1 MRVLGLDISKDAI
14 ACVELETHF
23 GRFEIRETLES
34 VLPSDDAN
42 PTDPVFAA
50 SNLLSSISGK
60 PGRLI
65 TAAPIE
71 IGTFRNIHL
80 ATKDKKAIRAALNF
94 ELEDDL
100 PFESENLHYDFSIL
114 PSAESGSM
122 IHVGAVKKDSF
133 DQHLQNLLSN
143 GINPDTITTDAWAYR
158 CLFSR
163 LQKPLQKGE
172 ESITSLLIGLE
183 YHKTFFYVN
192 SGNRPVLYREIPFG
206 LITLE
211 RKLEEQM
218 SASKEEL
225 RTWIR
230 DIGVTGINEEV
241 SDAITEVLE
250 LLIPEIKQIELAAR
264 SQIKAPIDEIL
275 VTGEGALLPGF
286 LNWLQ
291 ESIQKGC
298 ALFRPLSM
306 LTGSQVSYSDP
317 SEVRYAK
324 ALALA
329 MTAVPADKLSAL
341 NLRKGP
347 FSKNGGADN
356 SPLELIKKPL
366 PYLLITSLVFFA
378 TKTIEYNYYK
388 VKRDDAKTSLERVV
402 KTYFGGIGD
411 GAVRNH
417 IASPS
422 KLKKEIQ
429 DDLLKEREMA
439 KLFAPNPNS
448 PLAFLR
454 SLSEKVSRDVVVDM
468 INFDSG
474 SDNTDRFMENAPL
487 KTSLSFIVTN
497 AQTISRLSELL
508 EKNFGLKRGNSEE
521 LTREGRKVFR
531 VVYAGTIGAKK

>member
-1 MRVLGLDISKDAI
+1 MRVFGLDISKDAI

-34 VLPSDDAN
+34 VLSSDPEN
-42 PTDPVFAA
+42 PVDPVFAA
-50 SNLLSSISGK
+50 SNLIGSISGK

-100 PFESENLHYDFSIL
+100 PFESDNLHYDFATL
-114 PSAESGSM
+114 PSSEPGST

-133 DQHLQNLLSN
+133 EQHLQNLTSN
-143 GINPDTITTDAWAYR
+143 GIDPDTITTDAWAYR

-163 LQKPLQKGE
+163 LHKPLQKGE
-172 ESITSLLIGLE
+172 IAQNSLLIGFE
-183 YHKTFFYVN
+183 HHKTFFYVN

-211 RKLEEQM
+211 RKLEEKL
-218 SASKEEL
+218 SANKEEL
-225 RTWIR
+225 KTWIQ
-230 DIGVTGINEEV
+230 DIGVTGINEDV

-250 LLIPEIKQIELAAR
+250 FLIPEIKQIELASR
-264 SQIKAPIDEIL
+264 SQTKTPINEIL

-291 ESIQKGC
+291 ESLEQEC
-298 ALFRPLSM
+298 TLFRPLSM
-306 LTGSQVSYSDP
+306 LTGSQVAYSDP

-329 MTAVPADKLSAL
+329 MTAVPADKIPSL
-341 NLRKGP
+341 NLRRGP
-347 FSKNGGADN
+347 FAKSGGSDD

-366 PYLLITSLVFFA
+366 PYLLITALVFFA
-378 TKTIEYNYYK
+378 TKIIEYNYYK
-388 VKRDDAKTSLERVV
+388 VKRDDADSTLVRVV
-402 KTYFGGIGD
+402 KTYFGGISD
-411 GAVRNH
+411 NAVRNH
-417 IASPS
+417 LASTTR
-422 KLKKEIQ
+422 LKKEIQ
-429 DDLLKEREMA
+429 DDLTKEREMA
-439 KLFAPNPNS
+439 KLFAPNSSS
-448 PLAFLR
+448 PMSFLKT
-454 SLSEKVSRDVVVDM
+454 LSEKVTKDVVVDM
-468 INFDSG
+468 VNFDSG
-474 SDNTDRFMENAPL
+474 SDNTDRFVENSPL
-487 KTSLSFIVTN
+487 KTSLSFIVSN
-497 AQTISRLSELL
+497 PQAISRLSEILD
-508 EKNFGLKRGNSEE
+508 KNFGLKRGNSEE

-531 VVYAGTIGAKK
+531 VIYSGTIGVKK

>member
-1 MRVLGLDISKDAI
+1 MRVFGLDISKDAI

-34 VLPSDDAN
+34 VLPSDSETPA
-42 PTDPVFAA
+42 DPLFAA
-50 SNLLSSISGK
+50 SNLLGSISGK

-65 TAAPIE
+65 TSAPIE

-80 ATKDKKAIRAALNF
+80 ATKDKKAIRAALGF

-100 PFESENLHYDFSIL
+100 PFESENLHYDYATL
-114 PSAESGSM
+114 PSPESGSM

-133 DQHLQNLLSN
+133 EQHLQSLMSS

-163 LQKPLQKGE
+163 LHKPLQKGE
-172 ESITSLLIGLE
+172 EAVTSLLIGVE
-183 YHKTFFYVN
+183 RNKTFFYVN

-206 LITLE
+206 IVTIE
-211 RKLEEQM
+211 RKLEEQL
-218 SASKEEL
+218 SASRDEL
-225 RTWIR
+225 KTWIQ
-230 DIGVTGINEEV
+230 DIGVTGINEDV
-241 SDAITEVLE
+241 SDSITEVLE
-250 LLIPEIKQIELAAR
+250 VLIPEVRQIELAAR
-264 SQIKAPIDEIL
+264 SQTKTPIDEIL

-291 ESIQKGC
+291 ESIQKTC
-298 ALFRPLSM
+298 TLFRPLSM

-317 SEVRYAK
+317 SEVRFAR

-329 MTAVPADKLSAL
+329 MTAVPADKIPAL
-341 NLRKGP
+341 NLRRGP
-347 FSKNGGADN
+347 FAKNGGTDD

-388 VKRDDAKTSLERVV
+388 VKRDDAKTALERVV

-411 GAVRNH
+411 GAVRNQL
-417 IASPS
+417 ASPS
-422 KLKKEIQ
+422 KLKKTIQ
-429 DDLLKEREMA
+429 DDLVKEREMA
-439 KLFAPNPNS
+439 KLFAPNTNS
-448 PLAFLR
+448 PLNFLR
-454 SLSEKVSRDVVVDM
+454 ALSEKISRDVVVDM
-468 INFDSG
+468 VNFDSG
-474 SDNTDRFMENAPL
+474 SDNTDRFIESAPL
-487 KTSLSFIVTN
+487 KTSLSFIVSN
-497 AQTISRLSELL
+497 PQAISKLTEVL